1 MKDAQPKGATWR
13 LLKRDEYS
21 RRVLLNQQT
30 TMSLKWL
37 KWIVEP
43 LQMGTWTY
51 VFILLNEKSRVSNW
65 CK

>member
-1 MKDAQPKGATWR
+1 MS
-13 LLKRDEYS
+13 YS
-21 RRVLLNQQT
+21 RRILLNQQT
-30 TMSLKWL
+30 TISLKWL

-43 LQMGTWTY
+43 LHMGTWTY